1 MPNWHIVTG
10 EYPPVCGGV
19 ADYTRALA
27 CALVSKGDGVHVWTP
42 TSGNRLATD
51 PGVQLHS
58 LPDGYGP
65 RGLRALMKGLHREPA
80 PGRVLV
86 QYVPHAFGMRGVNV
100 PFCAAIAALRGI
112 DVWVMFHE
120 VALPWAPVGRWKAN
134 VAAVLTRAMAN
145 ILAARADRVFISI
158 PLWERILREVAPLWR
173 GQATWLPIPSNMPL
187 SVPDAARD
195 DVRARLRLTPGAQ
208 VIGHFG
214 GYGRLI
220 APLLA
225 RALRQLLEADRRRV
239 ALLVGLGSEAFVHE
253 VESATLRGRM
263 IATGEVAASSV
274 AVHLAACDVLLQP
287 YPDGISSRR
296 TSTMAGLALGV
307 PTVTNDG
314 ITTEPVWREA
324 GAVALAP
331 SPNELAAAAEA
342 LLALPAEAKALG
354 ERGRGLYRRRFALE
368 RTVETLRRA
377 AGAESQLRSPLKVA
391 SRA

>member
-10 EYPPVCGGV
+10 EYAPVCGGV

-27 CALVSKGDGVHVWTP
+27 YALASMGDGVHVWTP

-51 PGVQLHS
+51 PGVQLHP

-65 RGLRALMKGLHREPA
+65 RGLRALMNGLHREPA

-112 DVWVMFHE
+112 EVWVMFHE
-120 VALPWAPVGRWKAN
+120 VALPWAPPARWKAN
-134 VAAVLTRAMAN
+134 AAAVLTRAMAN
-145 ILAARADRVFISI
+145 ILAARADRVFVAI
-158 PLWERILREVAPLWR
+158 PRWERFLRDVAPLWR
-173 GQATWLPIPSNMPL
+173 GRAIWTPVPSNVPL
-187 SVPDAARD
+187 SVSSSARD
-195 DVRARLRLTPGAQ
+195 EVRALLRLSPSAP

-214 GYGRLI
+214 GHGGLI
-220 APLLA
+220 APLLV
-225 RALRQLLEADRRRV
+225 RAFRQLLEADPRRV
-239 ALLVGLGSEAFVHE
+239 ALFIGSGSEVFVRE
-253 VESATLRGRM
+253 VASGTLTGRM
-263 IATGEVAASSV
+263 IATGELAASSV
-274 AVHLAACDVLLQP
+274 AAHLAACDVLLQP

-314 ITTEPVWREA
+314 IATEPVWREA

-354 ERGRGLYRRRFALE
+354 ERGRALYARQFALE

-377 AGAESQLRSPLKVA
+377 AGAEPQLRSPLKVA